1 MSHPVLYLAITNHGY
16 GHATRAASVAAAIAR
31 LDPNI
36 TLILATTAKRSV
48 LDAYL
53 PGDWIHHDRGLD
65 CGVVQADSMT
75 MDLRATLE
83 QLQSIRRASAV
94 TIASEAHWLKQQG
107 VGLVLGDI
115 PPLAA
120 PIAHAAG
127 VPCWMM
133 GNFGWDFIYE
143 AWVGE
148 YPAFQVEVDWIRACF
163 GQCDRLF
170 KMPFSEPMT
179 TFGNVTNVGLTGVSP
194 RFDESVMRS
203 NFDLGDIPREKII
216 MLTFGGLGLNRIPY
230 ENVLK
235 FPDYRFICFDLTA
248 PELPNLIRV
257 DDRFYR
263 PIDFAPLLGRLI
275 SKPGYSTFSEAC
287 RYDVPLVSLT
297 RDGFAEA
304 PILIAG
310 IQDCAVHQV
319 VETEDFFNGGWEFLH
334 QPMLPPRTA
343 TKLAKDGTETIARA
357 VFEYFATA
365 QDREIASQ

>member
-16 GHATRAASVAAAIAR
+16 GHATRAASVAAAIAQ

-36 TLILATTAKRSV
+36 TLILATTAQRSI

-65 CGVVQADSMT
+65 CGVIQADSMT

-83 QLQSIRRASAV
+83 QLQAIRRASAV
-94 TIASEAHWLKQQG
+94 TIASEARWLKQQG

-235 FPDYRFICFDLTA
+235 FPDCRFICFDLTA

-304 PILIAG
+304 PILVAG
-310 IQDCAVHQV
+310 IQDCAVNQV

-357 VFEYFATA
+357 VFDYFATA